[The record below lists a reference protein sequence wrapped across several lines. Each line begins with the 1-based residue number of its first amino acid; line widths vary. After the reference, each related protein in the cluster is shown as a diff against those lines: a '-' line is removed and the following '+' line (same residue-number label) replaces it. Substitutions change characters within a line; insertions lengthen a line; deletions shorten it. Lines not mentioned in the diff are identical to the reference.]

1 MRQGSGVVG
10 SIDWISVLLILIL
23 AIAGWLNIY
32 AASYQDSYPSPFSYS
47 IEAGKQFYWLL
58 ASVLIAVVIFNIEG
72 NFFYTFSPV
81 IYGVVILLLV
91 LVLFLGKEVGG
102 AKAWFGI
109 GSFGIQPS
117 EFSKFATCLVVAQYM
132 SQPGLKLSRM
142 STKLT
147 LAFLILMPA
156 ALILLQPDMGT
167 VLVFTAFIFALYR
180 EGLSGNIL
188 IAGFGGIVLSS
199 VAILLSYSKY
209 DYPFIGEGSGVI
221 LLIVI
226 LLSIGILLW
235 FLIRS
240 FVLPRNRRKAYITLT
255 LAILGAIAFVSIVN
269 VAMDK
274 VLQPHQ
280 KKRIEILFGLDDD
293 PQGAGYN
300 VKQSKTAI
308 GSGGWTG
315 KGYLKGPFT
324 KYGFV
329 PEQSTDFIFCTV
341 GEEWGFIGSSLV
353 LILYASLIIRIIIIS
368 ERQRSSFS
376 RIYGYCAASIL
387 FFHLL
392 INIGMVIGL
401 APVIGIP
408 LPFFSYG
415 GSSLMGFTILLS
427 IMLRLDAERLTV
439 LR

>member
-1 MRQGSGVVG
+1 MRQRSDVF
-10 SIDWISVLLILIL
+10 SNIDWISFSLMVFL
-23 AIAGWLNIY
+23 AVAGWLNIY
-32 AASYQDSYPSPFSYS
+32 AASYQESDPSPFNYS
-47 IEAGKQFYWLL
+47 IEAGKQFYWLI
-58 ASVLIAVVIFNIEG
+58 ASLVIAFVIMNIEG

-81 IYGVVILLLV
+81 IYGIVLLLLV

-102 AKAWFGI
+102 AKAWFGV

-117 EFSKFATCLVVAQYM
+117 EFSKFATCLVVAQYL
-132 SQPGLKLSRM
+132 SQPGIKLSKA
-142 STKLT
+142 STR
-147 LAFLILMPA
+147 LIIAAMILIPA
-156 ALILLQPDMGT
+156 ALIMLQPDTGT
-167 VLVFTAFIFALYR
+167 VLVFAAFIFALYR
-180 EGLSGNIL
+180 EGLSGNVL

-199 VAILLSYSKY
+199 VAILLSYSQF
-209 DYPFIGEGSGVI
+209 DYPFIGEGSGII
-221 LLIVI
+221 LLNII
-226 LLSIGILLW
+226 LIAIGILAW
-235 FLIRS
+235 MLIRS
-240 FVLPRNRRKAYITLT
+240 FILPRNRKRAYITVALSIIG
-255 LAILGAIAFVSIVN
+255 AILFVSTVN
-269 VAMDK
+269 FAMDE
-274 VLQPHQ
+274 VLQKHQ

-308 GSGGWTG
+308 GSGGWAG
-315 KGYLKGPFT
+315 KGYLQGPFT

-341 GEEWGFIGSSLV
+341 GEEWGFLGSSIV
-353 LILYASLIIRIIIIS
+353 LIVFAALIIRIIIIS
-368 ERQRSSFS
+368 ERQRSTFS

-427 IMLRLDAERLTV
+427 IMLRLDAERLSV